1 MQEIISNDNQEIS
14 IKDRESIYI
23 SGVKKIISFDD
34 ESFLLETIF
43 GPLEIKGANLEIIK
57 LDTIQGLISI
67 KGMINSLLYL
77 NEEGKKEN
85 GMLSKLFKWR

>member
-85 GMLSKLFKWR
+85 GMLSKLFK